1 MYFFQFRVGE
11 GRSTSI
17 ATPELNEPETKI
29 LAKTIKYFA
38 LFDWGQRRWNTLSR
52 SRYEPV
58 LRDGHT
64 DLLTTYMYVYMYM
77 YMKRTS
83 MYT

>member
-38 LFDWGQRRWNTLSR
+38 LFDWGQRRWNTITR
-52 SRYEPV
+52 PRYEPA
-58 LRDGHT
+58 LMLKGRHT
-64 DLLTTYMYVYMYM
+64 DLETTYMCMYMYM
-77 YMKRTS
+77 YM
-83 MYT
+83 